1 MSFWKKIGNSLLG
14 GIPSL
19 IEGGI
24 NLIGSAFGNSAAEK
38 QIRLQNEGNI
48 KLAQYQ
54 YEKNLEQWQRE
65 NAYNSPRSQMQ
76 RFADAGLNPMLM
88 YGQGSSGQAA
98 SSPQL
103 EMPKLAA
110 YTDYGDMGAS
120 GAVAAFQRGQQIDQ
134 MESLREAQENLAK
147 SQADYNR
154 QRSLTEA
161 VNRTFTEA
169 KKAAQLFK
177 NGLMNKYG
185 EKQILA
191 SLSKSFQQVNTM
203 KAQEANYYSQ
213 KDLNEK
219 RAILVEKQALHE
231 IEKMNLTK
239 AQRLKVLVDMQYI
252 RANIRKI
259 GAEIE
264 LIGKKKNLTQNE
276 SANAYIT
283 NQILQGKAGIVGK
296 ENKTWYARLLAD
308 YALQLYRLQMEAGK
322 AAIGALL

>member
-38 QIRLQNEGNI
+38 QIRLQNEGNM

-154 QRSLTEA
+154 QRSMTEA
-161 VNRTFTEA
+161 VNRLYTQTKEA
-169 KKAAQLFK
+169 GQAIK
-177 NGLMNKYG
+177 NGLLSRYG
-185 EKQILA
+185 EKQVEA
-191 SLSKSFQQVNTM
+191 SLARSFQNVRTMQAQESNYLAQAELNTRRAEFVITQREHEELKKILTRVNT
-203 KAQEANYYSQ
+203 
-213 KDLNEK
+213 
-219 RAILVEKQALHE
+219 
-231 IEKMNLTK
+231 TK
-239 AQRLKVLVDMQYI
+239 AAVATQVLKEQIPLLREKVRLVQEQTQLTREQSIHEVLKQNGTLLKNNLAKYVNDNWELLQVMSWITKVL
-252 RANIRKI
+252 
-259 GAEIE
+259 
-264 LIGKKKNLTQNE
+264 
-276 SANAYIT
+276 
-283 NQILQGKAGIVGK
+283 
-296 ENKTWYARLLAD
+296 
-308 YALQLYRLQMEAGK
+308 
-322 AAIGALL
+322 

>member
-1 MSFWKKIGNSLLG
+1 MSFWKKIGNFLLG

-120 GAVAAFQRGQQIDQ
+120 GAVAAFQRGQQIEQ
-134 MESLREAQENLAK
+134 MESLREAQEHLAE
-147 SQADYNR
+147 SQTEYNR
-154 QRSLTEA
+154 QRTLSEA
-161 VNRTFTEA
+161 MNRLYTQAKEA
-169 KKAAQLFK
+169 GQVIK
-177 NGLMNKYG
+177 NGLLNRYG
-185 EKQILA
+185 EAQVIA
-191 SLSKSFQQVNTM
+191 SLSKSFQNVRTMQSQESNYLAQAELNTRRAELTVTQREHEELKKILTGVNTT
-203 KAQEANYYSQ
+203 KAAVATQV
-213 KDLNEK
+213 LNEQIPLLREK
-219 RAILVEKQALHE
+219 VRQVQEQSQLTREQAIHEVLKQNGTL
-231 IEKMNLTK
+231 
-239 AQRLKVLVDMQYI
+239 LK
-252 RANIRKI
+252 
-259 GAEIE
+259 
-264 LIGKKKNLTQNE
+264 
-276 SANAYIT
+276 
-283 NQILQGKAGIVGK
+283 NQLSKYV
-296 ENKTWYARLLAD
+296 NDNWTT
-308 YALQLYRLQMEAGK
+308 LQLANWLSRVL
-322 AAIGALL
+322 